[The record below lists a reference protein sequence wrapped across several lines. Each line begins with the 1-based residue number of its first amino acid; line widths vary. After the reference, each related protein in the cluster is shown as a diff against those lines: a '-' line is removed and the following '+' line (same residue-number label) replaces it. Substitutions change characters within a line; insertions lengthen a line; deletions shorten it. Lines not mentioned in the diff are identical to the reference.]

1 MGLVRLAIALA
12 AAAAAVAVAIAPAS
26 GGDEVRVARA
36 ANHTCAPGE
45 HTLHF
50 TIDGKSHYALLH
62 IPPSARG
69 RLPLVVAFHGAA
81 YGASFVSVY
90 YGLSR
95 VADAQGFAVL
105 YPEASHDVFWQ
116 LTANKTEDV
125 EATRV
130 LLDRAVALGCVDSR
144 RVYATGASN
153 GGGFTA
159 RLGCEM
165 ADRLAAIAP
174 VAGGYSALG
183 PCHPAR
189 PLPVLE
195 IHGTRDQVVPYGG
208 KGEAGDGS
216 VARFLGEWKEL
227 DGCTGAAD
235 SKALARGVTRLVWD
249 SCQGGSV
256 VEHLRLAGTNHGW
269 PGGDTAAAGLKNHPI
284 PSQDPTGVNAA
295 EAVWDFLSKFRL
307 PAPAAGS

>member
-12 AAAAAVAVAIAPAS
+12 AVAAAAVAAIAPAS
-26 GGDEVRVARA
+26 GGDAVRRA
-36 ANHTCAPGE
+36 VVDHRCAPGE

-50 TIDGKSHYALLH
+50 TIDGKSHQALLH
-62 IPPSARG
+62 VPPSPRG
-69 RLPLVVAFHGAA
+69 PLPLVVAFHGAH

-90 YGLSR
+90 YGLSP

-105 YPEASHDVFWQ
+105 YPQASHDVFWQ
-116 LTANKTEDV
+116 LGANQTEDV
-125 EATRV
+125 EAVRV
-130 LLDRAVALGCVDSR
+130 LLDRAVALSCVDR
-144 RVYATGASN
+144 TRVYATGASN
-153 GGGFTA
+153 GGGFSA

-174 VAGGYSALG
+174 VAGGYAPLG

-227 DGCTGAAD
+227 DGCSGAAD
-235 SKALARGVTRLVWD
+235 RKVVARGVTRLVWD
-249 SCQGGSV
+249 RCQGGSV

-269 PGGDTAAAGLKNHPI
+269 PGGDTDAAGLKNHPI
-284 PSQDPTGVNAA
+284 PSEDPTGVNAA

-307 PAPAAGS
+307 PAPAAGP